1 MFKRL
6 KKMKLPFLPKKLTEV
21 PLEDLIVEAEK
32 TAKEYALI
40 LDNNDLSELFKN
52 KFKLKNGTQLPPKIF
67 IAKIISHIEN
77 NPPQTP
83 REFAL
88 FVRKTLAAIPAPL
101 ETKKRWWRR

>member
-6 KKMKLPFLPKKLTEV
+6 KKIRLPFLPKKLTEI

-32 TAKEYALI
+32 IAKDYALI

-52 KFKLKNGTQLPPKIF
+52 KFKTKNGTQLPPKEF
-67 IAKIISHIEN
+67 IARITAHIEN

-83 REFAL
+83 KEFAIY
-88 FVRKTLAAIPAPL
+88 VRSVLDAIPAPIA
-101 ETKKRWWRR
+101 KKKTR